1 MRVFKI
7 PFKAMACDC
16 EVVIASDDEALVKAL
31 AQAAIAEV
39 QRIEFK
45 YSRYRQDSMVS
56 LINSAAG
63 LSFVDCDAETWAL
76 LEYADSL
83 YHGSEFLF
91 DITAGVLRRAW
102 NFKVPKLPAEDELA
116 RLRSLIDWSCVE
128 RDNQPDNKRVRLPK
142 IGMEID
148 FGGFGKEY
156 AADRAGAILARN
168 GILHGY
174 VNLGGDMR
182 VLGPKPDGLA
192 WMIGIQDPRKQNKI
206 LATIPVSQ
214 GGLATSGDY
223 ERFFELNGRRY
234 CHVLDPRSGYP
245 VTFWRS
251 ISVIAP
257 LTVIAGNCTTI
268 AMLKQQAG
276 LAYLDDTGM
285 SYLAVDQHGTLHM
298 NKT

>member
-1 MRVFKI
+1 
-7 PFKAMACDC
+7 MACDC
-16 EVVIASDDEALVKAL
+16 EVVVASDDEAKAKLL

-39 QRIEFK
+39 QRIEMK
-45 YSRYRQDSMVS
+45 YSRYRQDSIVS
-56 LINSAAG
+56 AINAAAG
-63 LSFVDCDAETWAL
+63 LYFVDCDAETWAL
-76 LEYADSL
+76 LDYADSL
-83 YHGSEFLF
+83 YHSSGFLF
-91 DITAGVLRRAW
+91 DITAGVLRHAW

-116 RLRSLIDWSCVE
+116 RLCRLIDWSIVE
-128 RDNQPDNKRVRLPK
+128 RDNMLDNKRVRLPK

-156 AADRAGAILARN
+156 AADRAAAILAQN
-168 GILHGY
+168 GIQHGY

-182 VLGPKPDGLA
+182 VLGPKPDGQA
-192 WMIGIQDPRKQNKI
+192 WMIGIQDPRDKNKM

-223 ERFFELNGRRY
+223 ERFFELDGRRY

-245 VTFWRS
+245 VGYWRS
-251 ISVIAP
+251 VSVIAP

-268 AMLKQQAG
+268 AMLQQQEG
-276 LAYLDDTGM
+276 LAYLDAAGV
-285 SYLAVDQHGTLHM
+285 SYLAVDQQGTLHM